1 MSRPLLFAV
10 LLLVSPAASAQW
22 VQITRNEDLRLF
34 VDRGDLRRSGDLVTV
49 WQLVDYTSAQWLGQT
64 VIMSIRNEVEVD
76 CAGTR
81 MRTIAASA
89 YTEQMGRGRMVVS
102 EKAPAPEWAA
112 IPAGG
117 SAEALWKIACGR
129 E

>member
-1 MSRPLLFAV
+1 MRRPLLFIV
-10 LLLVSPAASAQW
+10 LLLTAQAAVAQW
-22 VQITRNEDLRLF
+22 VQIARNEDLRLF
-34 VDRGDLRRSGDLVTV
+34 IDRGDIRRSGDLATV
-49 WQLVDYTSAQWLGQT
+49 WQMVDYTTAQWLGPT
-64 VIMSIRNEVEVD
+64 VIMSIRNEVEVE
-76 CAGTR
+76 CNGRR

-112 IPAGG
+112 VPPGG
-117 SAEALWKIACGR
+117 SAEALWKIACGK